1 MSGSTSSPSG
11 GTCDT
16 SQNPNLYIPLIAEI
30 IFIREEVKGQRA
42 VKTFRFRFTDEKAQ
56 RAFTYR
62 PGQCALLSVFGKGE
76 AMIAITSTPLI
87 KDYLEFTVMKQGR
100 VTSALH
106 EMQVGDTIGIRGPFG
121 NGFPL
126 EDWVG
131 KNIVFIG
138 GGTGQP
144 PIRSVMNTCLRRRR
158 EFGKLTMI
166 YGARTSADLV
176 FKEEIQELLRGGE
189 IQVRLSIDVAEKG
202 WPHFVGFVPTNVME
216 VKPDPKNTIAVTC
229 GPPIMIKFVVM
240 NLEKLGFTD
249 EQIYTTLEGKMKCGL
264 GKCGRCNVGKI
275 YICKDGPVFS
285 WKALKALPQEY

>member
-1 MSGSTSSPSG
+1 MSGSTSSPTG
-11 GTCDT
+11 GVCDST
-16 SQNPNLYIPLIAEI
+16 QNPNLYIPQIAEI
-30 IFIREEVKGQRA
+30 IFVREEVKGARA
-42 VKTFRFRFTDEKAQ
+42 VKTFRFRFTDEKVQ
-56 RAFTYR
+56 RSFTYR

-126 EDWVG
+126 EDWIG

-144 PIRSVMNTCLRRRR
+144 PIRGLMNTCLRRRR

-176 FKEEIQELLRGGE
+176 FKEEIQELLAGGE
-189 IQVRLSIDVAEKG
+189 IEVRLSIDVAEKG

-285 WKALKALPQEY
+285 WKALKSLPQEY